1 MKNGIIICDEC
12 RAQIEQ
18 EQLEVRDRVIAKDE
32 DGNDVV
38 ERYFDCPNCGR
49 HYTVTV
55 IDRQQKI
62 IIQKRRQVQK
72 KINLCVKNYG
82 SKARIRKYQEEDK
95 ELHEEFKYRAKVLKE
110 RYEKEIQA

>member
-1 MKNGIIICDEC
+1 MQNGIIICDEC
-12 RAQIEQ
+12 RVQIEQ
-18 EQLEVRDRVIAKDE
+18 EQLEVWDRVIAKDE

-49 HYTVTV
+49 HYTATV

-72 KINLCVKNYG
+72 RINLCVKNYG
-82 SKARIRKYQEEDK
+82 SKARIRKYQEEDE
-95 ELHEEFKYRAKVLKE
+95 ELREEFKYRAKMLKE
-110 RYEKEIQA
+110 RYEKEIEA